1 MTRDQWVDILYFLMK
16 IMVDILYFL
25 VKIIQETK
33 YRINIY
39 VELEHRGL
47 ALTTL
52 EVLIITYLL
61 KKLQILMLR
70 LPVFTMI
77 IRVLE
82 VLQVISSIIWRQ
94 STLA

>member
-1 MTRDQWVDILYFLMK
+1 MTRDQWVDILYFL
-16 IMVDILYFL
+16 
-25 VKIIQETK
+25 VKIIQEIK

-52 EVLIITYLL
+52 EVLRITYLL
-61 KKLQILMLR
+61 KKLQIFLMLR